1 MRWLM
6 TLGERTRPDA
16 PTFAE
21 CPGPREARA
30 VALVD
35 DVGQLFPIL
44 LEWRR
49 LFGSDLTGWASQVE
63 ADDIENLP
71 PGVVENWGPDQ
82 LRLDTMPGGYVKV
95 SDYCN
100 DQALAALPPTCNVLM
115 RPKGR

>member
-16 PTFAE
+16 PSFAE
-21 CPGPREARA
+21 CPGPHEARA

-35 DVGQLFPIL
+35 DVGQLFPVL

-49 LFGSDLTGWASQVE
+49 LFGDELTGWASQVE
-63 ADDIENLP
+63 ADDVENLL
-71 PGVVENWGPDQ
+71 PGGDRELGPDQ

-95 SDYCN
+95 SGYRACSTAMGLVDR
-100 DQALAALPPTCNVLM
+100 T
-115 RPKGR
+115 